1 MEIRDAVESDFE
13 EITAIYNEVLTHS
26 TAIYNDQQAT
36 VQERLAWWRARQQQG
51 FPVLIATDDA
61 VVKGFATFGDFRSW
75 PGYRFTVEGTIHIH
89 ASARGQGIGKALLAE
104 LIRRA
109 TALGKHTMIAGVDS
123 ENQASIQ
130 FLQRAGFVQVA
141 HLREVGYKFGRYLDL
156 IFLQY
161 FLTAAGQDGST
172 QNPA

>member
-1 MEIRDAVESDFE
+1 MEIRDAAESDFE

-26 TAIYNDQQAT
+26 TAIYSDQPTT
-36 VQERLAWWRARQQQG
+36 VEERLAWWRARQQQR
-51 FPVLIATDDA
+51 FPVLVATEGA
-61 VVKGFATFGDFRSW
+61 AVKGFATFGDFRTW

-89 ASARGQGIGKALLAE
+89 ASACGQGIGKALLAE
-104 LIRRA
+104 LICRA
-109 TALGKHTMIAGVDS
+109 TTLGKHTMIAGVDS
-123 ENQASIQ
+123 ENQVSIQ

-141 HLREVGYKFGRYLDL
+141 HLREIGYKFGRYLDL

-161 FLTAAGQDGST
+161 FLPASDKDTST

>member
-26 TAIYNDQQAT
+26 TAIYNDQPTT

-51 FPVLIATDDA
+51 FPVLVATDDA

-109 TALGKHTMIAGVDS
+109 TAAGQTYDDRRS
-123 ENQASIQ
+123 
-130 FLQRAGFVQVA
+130 G
-141 HLREVGYKFGRYLDL
+141 LREPGIHPIFTARRICAGRASARGR
-156 IFLQY
+156 I
-161 FLTAAGQDGST
+161 
-172 QNPA
+172 